1 MKSLPQ
7 RQGPSLPGRERL
19 QHFHLLLKDSW
30 RNSSLFQ
37 TIVFNTL
44 IAEGRMHMSLWKI
57 YIRARTVHLSEN
69 PNILSG
75 RSFKSKRQP
84 LTISLGWVLLG
95 ITREGSKTKYL
106 AEHVNGY
113 FGCHSFPLLCWV
125 LRTQMELEMRHLEL
139 YGYDYFILKLLKF
152 GHWKGPFWLTFPP
165 CTSHGV
171 CFEGN
176 ALHIQILQNSLSR
189 PNW

>member
-19 QHFHLLLKDSW
+19 QHFRLLLKDSW

-44 IAEGRMHMSLWKI
+44 IAEGRMYMSLWKI
-57 YIRARTVHLSEN
+57 YIRARMVHLSEN
-69 PNILSG
+69 PSILSG

-84 LTISLGWVLLG
+84 LTISLGRVLLG

-106 AEHVNGY
+106 AEHINGY
-113 FGCHSFPLLCWV
+113 FGCHSFQLLCWV
-125 LRTQMELEMRHLEL
+125 LRTQMERWDTLNFW
-139 YGYDYFILKLLKF
+139 YDYFILKLLKF
-152 GHWKGPFWLTFPP
+152 GHWKGPFWLTFLP
-165 CTSHGV
+165 CTNHGV

-176 ALHIQILQNSLSR
+176 ALHIPILQNSLSR